1 MSWEKWAYGQVAQAE
16 LPLSPGQQAQVP
28 GSISQEILDSLEP
41 IVAQMPD
48 PKTRY

>member
-1 MSWEKWAYGQVAQAE
+1 MSWEKWAISGPGE